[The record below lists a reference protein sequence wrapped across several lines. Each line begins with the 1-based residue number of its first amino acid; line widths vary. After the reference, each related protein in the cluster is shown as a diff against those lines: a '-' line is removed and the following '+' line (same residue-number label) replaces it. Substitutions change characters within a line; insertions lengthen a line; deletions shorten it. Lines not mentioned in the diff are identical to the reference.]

1 MNNAGKAACCVFG
14 ITVNDLIDAVEELIE
29 DVFTGEG
36 DLIEKDLNSTMRAIK
51 RVRESERNF
60 KIALGKE
67 MDD

>member
-1 MNNAGKAACCVFG
+1 MNNAGKASCCVFG
-14 ITVNDLIDAVEELIE
+14 IAVNDLIDAVEELIE